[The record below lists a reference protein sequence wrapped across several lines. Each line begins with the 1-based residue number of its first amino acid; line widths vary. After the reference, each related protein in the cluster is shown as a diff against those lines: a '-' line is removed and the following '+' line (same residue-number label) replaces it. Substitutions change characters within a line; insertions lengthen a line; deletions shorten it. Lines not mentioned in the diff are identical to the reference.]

1 MESVEY
7 LLLILISFSVVLL
20 IVFRISDDGDEGD
33 QGENEVCLGFLR
45 KIDIANEKYRDD
57 NHNGEDTL
65 FTPEHMVG
73 LERNYTCGC
82 NESKEG
88 IYLKPEN
95 RPENKKSNWRDSSG
109 NIVEQTYMEHYGD
122 ICNDANKCKMEDRPL
137 ERCVNDDSCRYLGM
151 VCYKHPSFT
160 NGVRTGIPEDVKGVC
175 ILESNI
181 YHLEEVID
189 TYNMTYCDPLDGG
202 GIDYNCLQQWDTQQG
217 HNFINSER
225 DILGQSTI
233 PGKGLGSP
241 DDISICYHPANEKRT
256 VTSYD
261 EDNQIYVYGEGSECC
276 VPKVVPD
283 NNHQADSLLDALRKN
298 PEPLIGIGEMI
309 LFDVLENLSVLS
321 IRTGWKM
328 ARTGKNFS
336 EAFAEVA
343 GKRNYIA
350 KGIKGSVST
359 VYDMLKAI
367 GSIRSRQDAAV
378 KLSKLIKNLASKF
391 NKGLKALNSMRKAA
405 ATGIEDGTAAV
416 EASVGEAAEAA
427 ATEAAEAGTSEIAA
441 AGAEA
446 AGEKALAKAGEEV
459 VEKSAKKMSAK
470 FLDAIPGIGEVL
482 MAVQLIGMVMD
493 ETGYGG
499 YENIINNRDLI
510 ETLSEQKEAQFL
522 KMMENLDK
530 NPPYSVDFVET
541 FFTDENHNEGSIWPF
556 NMNEVEIGDKSDCQ
570 ILVNIIKFHKQ
581 KQDMI
586 MQEMFASQIQV
597 FLDEF
602 NDDEFG
608 EQILNELSEIS
619 QRDDSN
625 VENDIGD
632 YFTEYLANYIHYH
645 YTKSDAEERDQK
657 IYDYI
662 LNKTGL
668 TTDNKY
674 KSETNTGFYYNDNA
688 LIYLNK
694 ELSSEKYSGIQFTK
708 KAVDLYNRYRNLRK
722 GQEYVVFSKYYLDI
736 AYIENN
742 ADYPNN
748 EKYHLKKIHIKDSEM
763 ASELNLSRNNPIL
776 TKGMAQQTSMN
787 DLVNVCQYGN
797 KLGNANY
804 SPPGLTGIYQSR
816 NGLGVHG
823 PELGNTW
830 LKAGGGAQPF
840 GYPGLNGQD
849 SCRNG
854 CRENYNDPSA
864 SEEDAKFRLENYH
877 NRIMSWNYANKS
889 DWKGMGETDYKSSTL
904 IANYQT
910 NSGHHDLV
918 IDHDN
923 RICHIT
929 GTYCDRAGNL
939 DRKFNNPYGGDHSN
953 TLNHFDQPYG
963 TNNRVYNDCEASATH
978 ELMSVVFGD
987 SLTNTVARWFT

>member
-1 MESVEY
+1 MESVDY
-7 LLLILISFSVVLL
+7 LLLLITLVAVVV
-20 IVFRISDDGDEGD
+20 VFLNPDGDEED
-33 QGENEVCLGFLR
+33 QKENKVCLGFLM
-45 KIDIANEKYRDD
+45 KIDTANEKYRDD

-65 FTPEHMVG
+65 FNPEHMIG

-88 IYLKPEN
+88 VYLKPEN
-95 RPENKKSNWRDSSG
+95 RPENKKSRWRDSSG

-122 ICNDANKCKMEDRPL
+122 ICNDVNKCKMEDRPL

-160 NGVRTGIPEDVKGVC
+160 NGVRTDIPEDVKGVC

-189 TYNMTYCDPLDGG
+189 TYNMAYCDPLDGG
-202 GIDYNCLQQWDTQQG
+202 GIDYNCVQQWNTQQG

-233 PGKGLGSP
+233 PGKGLSSP
-241 DDISICYHPANEKRT
+241 DDISICYHPANEKKT

-261 EDNQIYVYGEGSECC
+261 EDNQVYIYGEGSECC
-276 VPKVVPD
+276 VPKTVPD
-283 NNHQADSLLDALRKN
+283 NHHQADSLLDALRKN
-298 PEPLIGIGEMI
+298 PEPFIGIGEMI

-328 ARTGKNFS
+328 ARTGQNFS

-350 KGIKGSVST
+350 KGIKSSVST

-367 GSIRSRQDAAV
+367 SSIRSRQDAAIE
-378 KLSKLIKNLASKF
+378 LSRLIKNLASKF
-391 NKGLKALNSMRKAA
+391 NKGLEALNNMRKAA
-405 ATGIEDGTAAV
+405 ATGIEEGGGAAAV
-416 EASVGEAAEAA
+416 EASVEEAATVA
-427 ATEAAEAGTSEIAA
+427 ATEAAESGAGEIAA
-441 AGAEA
+441 GGAEA
-446 AGEKALAKAGEEV
+446 AGERALAKAGEDV
-459 VEKSAKKMSAK
+459 AGKTVKKMSTK

-482 MAVQLIGMVMD
+482 MAVQVIGMVMD

-510 ETLSEQKEAQFL
+510 ETLSEQKEAQFI
-522 KMMENLDK
+522 KMMNNLDK
-530 NPPYSVDFVET
+530 NPPFSVDPVKT
-541 FFTDENHNEGSIWPF
+541 FFTDENHNAGSIWPF
-556 NMNEVEIGDKSDCQ
+556 NMNEVESGDKADCQ
-570 ILVNIIKFHKQ
+570 LLVNIIKFHKQ
-581 KQDMI
+581 KQDMV
-586 MQEMFASQIQV
+586 MKEMFESQILD

-602 NDDEFG
+602 NDDEFS
-608 EQILNELSEIS
+608 EQILNELSEIC
-619 QRDDSN
+619 QGDDSN
-625 VENDIGD
+625 IENDMGD

-645 YTKSDAEERDQK
+645 YTKEDAEQRDQK

-668 TTDNKY
+668 ITDNKY
-674 KSETNTGFYYNDNA
+674 KSMANTGVYYNDNA

-694 ELSSEKYSGIQFTK
+694 ELSSEEYSGILLTK
-708 KAVDLYNRYRNLRK
+708 KAVDLYNRYRNLRE
-722 GQEYVVFSKYYLDI
+722 GQEFIVFSKYYLDV

-742 ADYPNN
+742 NDYPNN
-748 EKYHLKKIHIKDSEM
+748 EKYHLKKIHIKDSQM

-804 SPPGLTGIYQSR
+804 FPPGLHGMYQSR

-823 PELGNTW
+823 SELGDTW
-830 LKAGGGAQPF
+830 LKVGGGAQPF
-840 GYPGLNGQD
+840 GYPGLNGLE

-854 CRENYNDPSA
+854 CREDYNDPNV
-864 SEEDAKFRLENYH
+864 SEENAKIRMENYH
-877 NRIMSWNYANKS
+877 NRIMSWNYADKS
-889 DWKGMGETDYKSSTL
+889 GWGGLGDSNQKSSTL

-910 NSGHHDLV
+910 NSGPHDLV
-918 IDHDN
+918 VDHDN

-929 GTYCDRAGNL
+929 ATYCHRAGNL

-953 TLNHFDQPYG
+953 TLNHFDQSYG
-963 TNNRVYNDCEASATH
+963 TNNRTYNDCEASATH
-978 ELMSVVFGD
+978 EVMSIIFGD
-987 SLTNTVARWFT
+987 SLLAL